1 MTGTMGPA
9 TGSTRST
16 VGTVWWV
23 LVRTITTRVRVA
35 GLGLLGVGAIVLGLF
50 VHVSNAANRP
60 DAAWAVVD
68 SYGLSLL
75 IPVVALMFASA
86 ALGDLAE
93 DGTLV
98 YLWLR
103 PLPRWQLALAAL
115 AASVTV
121 VVPLAVAP
129 LVIGAAL
136 SGGGIR
142 LVGAAAA
149 GGMLAT
155 VAYSA
160 VFCGLGL
167 RVRRALAWGLAYL
180 LIWEQAVARVSH
192 GAARASLFIS
202 TRSVAAHLAQHAP
215 PRNAVAW
222 TTGLAFPLVV
232 AVAAVIVTT
241 RSLDRGELT

>member
-1 MTGTMGPA
+1 MTA
-9 TGSTRST
+9 TSAPST
-16 VGTVWWV
+16 VTIVWWV
-23 LVRTITTRVRVA
+23 IVRSVATRVRVV
-35 GLGLLGVGAIVLGLF
+35 GLSLLGLAAIALGVAVHGAQPF
-50 VHVSNAANRP
+50 DRANAA
-60 DAAWAVVD
+60 WTLVD

-75 IPVVALMFASA
+75 IPVVSLVFATA

-103 PLPRWQLALAAL
+103 PLPRWQLALSAF

-121 VVPLAVAP
+121 VIPIAVIP
-129 LVIGAAL
+129 LVIGTAA
-136 SGGGIR
+136 SGQGGR
-142 LVGAAAA
+142 LVAAAA
-149 GGMLAT
+149 VGGLLAT

-192 GAARASLFIS
+192 GAARASLFVNA
-202 TRSVAAHLAQHAP
+202 RSIAAHLAHRAP
-215 PRNAVAW
+215 PHNAVAW
-222 TTGLAFPLVV
+222 TTGLIFPLAVT
-232 AVAAVIVTT
+232 AVALVLTAK
-241 RSLDRGELT
+241 SLDRGELP

>member
-1 MTGTMGPA
+1 MTAPA
-9 TGSTRST
+9 RTSTGLTLWS
-16 VGTVWWV
+16 V
-23 LVRTITTRVRVA
+23 LVRSIVTRVRVV
-35 GLGLLGVGAIVLGLF
+35 GLGLLGIGAVALAVG
-50 VHVSNAANRP
+50 VHLSNPANRA
-60 DAAWAVVD
+60 DAAWSLVD

-103 PLPRWQLALAAL
+103 PVPRWQLALAAVG
-115 AASVTV
+115 ASV
-121 VVPLAVAP
+121 AVAVPVALIP
-129 LVIGAAL
+129 LVAAAAI
-136 SGGGIR
+136 SGGGVR

-202 TRSVAAHLAQHAP
+202 TRSLAAHLAQRAP
-215 PRNAVAW
+215 PHNAVAW
-222 TTGLAFPLVV
+222 TTGLIFPLVV
-232 AVAAVIVTT
+232 AFVAITLTT
-241 RSLDRGELT
+241 RSLNRGEVF

>member
-1 MTGTMGPA
+1 MTA
-9 TGSTRST
+9 TAVPSSLRTVWLVLTRS
-16 VGTVWWV
+16 
-23 LVRTITTRVRVA
+23 IATRFRVA
-35 GLGLLGVGAIVLGLF
+35 GMSLLGLGAVALGLA
-50 VHVSNAANRP
+50 VHLAHATDRA
-60 DAAWAVVD
+60 DAAWSIVD

-75 IPVVALMFASA
+75 IPVVALVFASA

-103 PLPRWQLALAAL
+103 PFPRWQLALAAF

-121 VVPLAVAP
+121 VTPVAVLP
-129 LVIGAAL
+129 LVIGATV
-136 SGGGIR
+136 SGQGGR
-142 LVGAAAA
+142 LVAAAAA
-149 GGMLAT
+149 GGILAT
-155 VAYSA
+155 IAYSA

-192 GAARASLFIS
+192 GAARISLFVN
-202 TRSVAAHLAQHAP
+202 TRSLAAYLAQHP
-215 PRNAVAW
+215 PPTNAVAW
-222 TTGLAFPLVV
+222 STGLIFPLVV
-232 AVAAVIVTT
+232 TLVALAVTT